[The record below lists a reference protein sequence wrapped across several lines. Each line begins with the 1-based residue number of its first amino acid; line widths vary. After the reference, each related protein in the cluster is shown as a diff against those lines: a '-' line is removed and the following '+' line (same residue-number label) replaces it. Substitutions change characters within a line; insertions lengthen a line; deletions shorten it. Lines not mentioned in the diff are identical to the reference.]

1 MNPSLESEHD
11 RTRARRRIREVI
23 VIMNTGPA
31 VLGDKA
37 AAASETADWRELV
50 AILHDKDRHIQEL
63 EAECRG
69 LAEQLMAFQAEIL
82 KWVELDR

>member
-1 MNPSLESEHD
+1 MSPTATTTVTQAPSTTTTIETETVD
-11 RTRARRRIREVI
+11 RHA
-23 VIMNTGPA
+23 
-31 VLGDKA
+31 
-37 AAASETADWRELV
+37 LV
-50 AILHDKDRHIQEL
+50 QMLHEKDQHIQEL

>member
-1 MNPSLESEHD
+1 MAA
-11 RTRARRRIREVI
+11 T
-23 VIMNTGPA
+23 NTGPA
-31 VLGDKA
+31 VLTDTAVGKVA
-37 AAASETADWRELV
+37 APADPTTDWRELV
-50 AILHDKDRHIQEL
+50 AILHEKDQHIQEL

>member
-1 MNPSLESEHD
+1 MSPTATTVVSQPPQTQEREATVD
-11 RTRARRRIREVI
+11 RHA
-23 VIMNTGPA
+23 
-31 VLGDKA
+31 
-37 AAASETADWRELV
+37 LV
-50 AILHDKDRHIQEL
+50 QMLHEKDQHIQEL

>member
-1 MNPSLESEHD
+1 MSPTATTTATQAPSTTTAIETETVD
-11 RTRARRRIREVI
+11 RHA
-23 VIMNTGPA
+23 
-31 VLGDKA
+31 
-37 AAASETADWRELV
+37 LV
-50 AILHDKDRHIQEL
+50 QMLHEKDQHIQEL

>member
-1 MNPSLESEHD
+1 MNAYLESAHD
-11 RTRARRRIREVI
+11 RTRARRRKLEVGI
-23 VIMNTGPA
+23 LVKSGQATLTEQTTGT
-31 VLGDKA
+31 
-37 AAASETADWRELV
+37 ETADWRELV
-50 AILHDKDRHIQEL
+50 AILHEKDRHIQEL

>member
-1 MNPSLESEHD
+1 MSPTATTVVSQPPQTKETEATVD
-11 RTRARRRIREVI
+11 RHA
-23 VIMNTGPA
+23 
-31 VLGDKA
+31 
-37 AAASETADWRELV
+37 LV
-50 AILHDKDRHIQEL
+50 QMLHEKDQHIQEL